1 MKRLACLLAL
11 IVAACAGTPAP
22 DMLLIDGEMVSVQA
36 ARERLAQPLPPP
48 TAEQLSAARGL
59 HPTDL
64 RLADVAWAQRPE
76 GNIYGAVYP
85 YPALLAGLGGQVEL
99 DCLIQEDSRL
109 ACAVRSETPP
119 EQDFGEAARQ
129 ISAQYKAPERADGG
143 EAYIGRVVLVPI
155 IFQTP

>member
-1 MKRLACLLAL
+1 MKQLACLVAL
-11 IVAACAGTPAP
+11 MAAACAGTPAP
-22 DMLLIDGEMVSVQA
+22 DMLLVDGEMVSVHA
-36 ARERLAQPLPPP
+36 ARQRLAQPLPPP
-48 TAEQLSAARGL
+48 TAEQLASARSL

-76 GNIYGAVYP
+76 GNVYGAVYP

-119 EQDFGEAARQ
+119 EHGFADAARQ
-129 ISAQYKAPERADGG
+129 IAAQYKVPEQAEGG
-143 EAYIGRVVLVPI
+143 AAFIGRVVFVPI
-155 IFQTP
+155 NFQTP